1 MKIWITMLAALSLLS
16 PQTAPT
22 AAPAEEVPAWEAVA
36 ELVREASTPE
46 ETHEAALALLAWAE
60 TGEAGATQQVEG
72 LLDTWQD
79 DPVET
84 AKRYACVLDAAEE
97 MLDAG
102 TADVNEETYQAA
114 ARCLS
119 PLFTRLL
126 EQKTTP
132 WQQESSA
139 WPTDLADFN
148 GIWCDS
154 TMQELL
160 IFHDGTCRVV
170 IPYLDYYGET
180 AYAARLRDR
189 SDDMDYCPS
198 LEVDTHDTGTFQGP
212 LAYYVSGLAEDHF
225 WCNTQGQRF
234 DRLEPGM

>member
-22 AAPAEEVPAWEAVA
+22 AAPAEEAPTWEAVA

-46 ETHEAALALLAWAE
+46 ETHEAALALLEWAE
-60 TGEAGATQQVEG
+60 TGEAGSTQQVED

-102 TADVNEETYQAA
+102 TADMDEETYQAA

-132 WQQESSA
+132 WQQESST
-139 WPTDLADFN
+139 WPTDLADFD

-180 AYAARLRDR
+180 AYAARVRDR
-189 SDDMDYCPS
+189 SEVGYCPS
-198 LEVDTHDTGTFQGP
+198 LEVDIHDTGTFQGP

-234 DRLEPGM
+234 DCLEPGI

>member
-1 MKIWITMLAALSLLS
+1 MRVCMTVMTVLALLA
-16 PQTAPT
+16 PQATP
-22 AAPAEEVPAWEAVA
+22 AAVPAEEVPAWEAVA
-36 ELVREASTPE
+36 ELVREASSPE
-46 ETHEAALALLAWAE
+46 ETREAAQALLAWAE
-60 TGEAGATQQVEG
+60 MGEAVSPQQVED

-84 AKRYACVLDAAEE
+84 AGRYAAVLDAAEE
-97 MLDAG
+97 MAEAG
-102 TADVNEETYQAA
+102 RADVDEATYRAA

-126 EQKTTP
+126 DRKTTP
-132 WQQESSA
+132 WRQEASA
-139 WPTDLADFN
+139 WPTDLADFD

-160 IFHDGTCRVV
+160 IFHDSTCRVV

-189 SDDMDYCPS
+189 SAVGYCPS
-198 LEVDTHDTGTFQGP
+198 LEVDIHDTGTFQGP

-234 DRLEPGM
+234 DRLVPGT